1 MRRTL
6 LPFLVVPFLSFPC
19 GAAAHDIPND
29 VTVQAFVKPEGADL
43 HLLVRV
49 PLKAMRDVNFPERG
63 PGYLDLARAGAMLP
77 EAATLW
83 IANFIEIFEDDARL
97 PKPQTVATRIS
108 LPSDRSFTSY
118 DEALAHVTAPPLSN
132 DTNVYWDQTMLD
144 VLFEYQIQS
153 EQSRFS
159 IRPALARLGL
169 RVVTVLRFL
178 PASGG
183 IRAFEFTGDPGV
195 IRLDPRWHQ
204 AALRFVNLGFFHILD
219 GIDHLLF
226 LLCLVIPFRRLGA
239 LIPVVTAFTIAH
251 SMTLIASAYNLAPNF
266 LWFPPLIETLIA
278 ISIVYMALENI
289 AGGTT
294 LQRRWIMAFGFGL
307 VHGFGFSFALRESLQ
322 FAGSHL
328 LTSLLSFNVGVELGQ
343 LLVLILLIPAL
354 QLLFRYAVAE
364 RMGTIILSALVAHTA
379 WHWMLDRGHVLAQY
393 RFEWPV
399 LTAALLASALRWV
412 MALLM
417 LGGLVWLLQKA
428 FQRWGERTPGAGWK
442 AFAGKFRIGVSSI
455 ARSALSGHSQEG
467 ERGR

>member
-1 MRRTL
+1 MLRIHRLLLVASLFL
-6 LPFLVVPFLSFPC
+6 LPWRAP
-19 GAAAHDIPND
+19 AHDIPND
-29 VTVQAFVKPEGADL
+29 VTVQVFAKPQGQQL

-63 PGYLDLARAGAMLP
+63 PGYLDLARVTALLP

-83 IANFIEIFEDDARL
+83 IANFIEVFEDDTRL
-97 PKPQTVATRIS
+97 SKPQIVATRIS
-108 LPSDRSFTSY
+108 LPSDRSFASY
-118 DEALAHVTAPPLSN
+118 DDELAHVTGPPLSN

-144 VLFEYQIQS
+144 VLFEYPIQS
-153 EQSRFS
+153 EQSHFS
-159 IRPALARLGL
+159 IHPALARLGL

-183 IRAFEFTGDPGV
+183 VRAFEFNGDPGV

-219 GIDHLLF
+219 GTDHLLF

-239 LIPVVTAFTIAH
+239 LVPVVTAFTIAH
-251 SMTLIASAYNLAPNF
+251 SITLIASAYNLAPNF

-289 AGGTT
+289 AGGSS
-294 LQRRWIMAFGFGL
+294 LQRRWMMAFGFGL

-343 LLVLILLIPAL
+343 LLVLILLIPVL
-354 QLLFRYAVAE
+354 QLFFRYAVAE
-364 RMGTIILSALVAHTA
+364 RMGTIILSALVAHTG
-379 WHWMLDRGHVLAQY
+379 WHWMLDRGRVLGQFQ
-393 RFEWPV
+393 FEWPA

-412 MALLM
+412 MVLLI
-417 LGGLVWLLQKA
+417 LGGLLWFLQKT
-428 FQRWGERTPGAGWK
+428 FQRWTKRIPGRGWK

>member
-1 MRRTL
+1 MLRIHRLLLVASLFL
-6 LPFLVVPFLSFPC
+6 LPWRAP
-19 GAAAHDIPND
+19 AHDIPND
-29 VTVQAFVKPEGADL
+29 VTVQVFAKPQGQQL

-63 PGYLDLARAGAMLP
+63 PGYLDLARVTALLP

-83 IANFIEIFEDDARL
+83 IANFIEVFEDDTRL
-97 PKPQTVATRIS
+97 SKPQIVATRIS
-108 LPSDRSFTSY
+108 LPSDRSFASY
-118 DEALAHVTAPPLSN
+118 EEALAHVTGPLLSN

-144 VLFEYQIQS
+144 VLLEYPIQS
-153 EQSRFS
+153 EQSHFS
-159 IRPALARLGL
+159 VHPALARLGL
-169 RVVTVLRFL
+169 RVITALRFL

-183 IRAFEFTGDPGV
+183 VRAFEFTGNPGV

-204 AALRFVNLGFFHILD
+204 AALRFVSLGFFHILD
-219 GIDHLLF
+219 GTDHLLF

-239 LIPVVTAFTIAH
+239 LVPVVTAFTIAH
-251 SMTLIASAYNLAPNF
+251 SITLIASAYNLAPNF

-289 AGGTT
+289 AGGSS
-294 LQRRWIMAFGFGL
+294 LQRRWMMAFGFGL

-343 LLVLILLIPAL
+343 LLVLILLIPVL
-354 QLLFRYAVAE
+354 QLFFRYAVAE
-364 RMGTIILSALVAHTA
+364 RMGTIILSALVAHTG
-379 WHWMLDRGHVLAQY
+379 WHWMLDRGRVLGQF
-393 RFEWPV
+393 RFEWPA
-399 LTAALLASALRWV
+399 LTAALLASTLRWV
-412 MALLM
+412 MVLLI
-417 LGGLVWLLQKA
+417 LGGLLWFLQKT
-428 FQRWGERTPGAGWK
+428 FQRWTKRIPGRGWK

>member
-1 MRRTL
+1 MPRIHRLLLVASL
-6 LPFLVVPFLSFPC
+6 LPLPWRAL
-19 GAAAHDIPND
+19 AHDIPND
-29 VTVQAFVKPEGADL
+29 VTVQIFAKPQGQQL

-63 PGYLDLARAGAMLP
+63 PGYLDLARATAVLP
-77 EAATLW
+77 EAAMLW
-83 IANFIEIFEDDARL
+83 IGDSIEVYENDNRL
-97 PKPQTVATRIS
+97 SKSQIVATRIS

-118 DEALAHVTAPPLSN
+118 DEALAHVTGPPLSN

-144 VLFEYQIQS
+144 VLFEYPIES
-153 EQSRFS
+153 EQSRLS
-159 IRPALARLGL
+159 IHPALARLGL

-178 PASGG
+178 PAGGG

-219 GIDHLLF
+219 GTDHLLF

-239 LIPVVTAFTIAH
+239 LVPVVTAFTIAH
-251 SMTLIASAYNLAPNF
+251 SITLIASAYNLAPNF

-289 AGGTT
+289 AGASSP
-294 LQRRWIMAFGFGL
+294 QRRWIMAFGFGL

-343 LLVLILLIPAL
+343 LLVLIVLIPAL

-364 RMGTIILSALVAHTA
+364 RMGTIILSAIVAHTA
-379 WHWMLDRGHVLAQY
+379 WHWMLDRGHVLAQF
-393 RFEWPV
+393 RFAWPA

-412 MALLM
+412 MALLI
-417 LGGLVWLLQKA
+417 LGGLLWFLQTI
-428 FQRWGERTPGAGWK
+428 FQRWAECAPGAGWK

-467 ERGR
+467 ERGP

>member
-1 MRRTL
+1 MLLIRRSL
-6 LPFLVVPFLSFPC
+6 LVASLLLFPWR
-19 GAAAHDIPND
+19 APAHDIPND
-29 VTVQAFVKPEGADL
+29 VTVQAFVKPEGAHL

-63 PGYLDLARAGAMLP
+63 PGYLDLARATAVLP
-77 EAATLW
+77 EAAMLW
-83 IANFIEIFEDDARL
+83 IGDFIEVYENDTRL
-97 PKPQTVATRIS
+97 SKPQIVATRIS

-118 DEALAHVTAPPLSN
+118 DEALAHVAGPPLSN

-144 VLFEYQIQS
+144 VLFDYPIQS
-153 EQSRFS
+153 DQSRFS
-159 IRPALARLGL
+159 IHPALARLGL

-178 PASGG
+178 PAGG
-183 IRAFEFTGDPGV
+183 GVRAFEFTGDPGV

-219 GIDHLLF
+219 GTDHFLF

-251 SMTLIASAYNLAPNF
+251 SITLIASAYNLAPNF

-278 ISIVYMALENI
+278 TSIVYMALENI
-289 AGGTT
+289 AGSGS

-328 LTSLLSFNVGVELGQ
+328 LTSLLSFNLGVELGQ
-343 LLVLILLIPAL
+343 LLVLIVLIPAL
-354 QLLFRYAVAE
+354 QFLFRYAVVE

-379 WHWMLDRGHVLAQY
+379 WHWMLDRGHVLAQF
-393 RFEWPV
+393 RFEWPAP
-399 LTAALLASALRWV
+399 TAAMLASALRWLMV
-412 MALLM
+412 LLI
-417 LGGLVWLLQKA
+417 LGGLLWFLQKI
-428 FQRWGERTPGAGWK
+428 FQRWAERPPWSDWK
-442 AFAGKFRIGVSSI
+442 SFAGKFGIGVSSI
-455 ARSALSGHSQEG
+455 ARSALSGHSQEE